1 MKTWLQKN
9 RKEINLTFFSEIIDI
24 MSDCVFV
31 IDHQNKIVSCNRV
44 ASETFAILQP
54 ISPFSINELLVD
66 KSQAQ
71 FETLIND
78 ARTQKRSSECG
89 LYFSV
94 KSTSQ
99 WFSATS
105 IILIDNQNRD
115 SEHIGLILTQNNSN
129 DEKVVCEQK
138 KERRIQ
144 ELILNRDFN
153 VISNRIPA
161 CLYCYEEPTDKTSL
175 ESFIDLVN
183 PDFIEITLN
192 TLAKCVEELQ
202 LSDCEVIMPISGEDT
217 WVLIRFY
224 PRKFDHKFFIETHI
238 IDISHRRYKTGIKS
252 NEFHITSSLVRIGT
266 IFSKAKDI
274 TVAIQQSMQYILEEL
289 HLDTLVIYRD
299 VPEEH
304 SFILDNRVI
313 YSQLIVGYPLESII
327 NYSTVLGFKKILE
340 NYELIVSG
348 STSESMTKSL
358 QERIEKIGICSYV
371 LAPIFIA
378 GKFYGALVA
387 GNNKDRIWT
396 NIEVSF
402 LHGSSLILGQ
412 NIDREITKREI
423 LSTRNDF
430 INIFN
435 NASDLVFIIAFNGT
449 ILEANRTAIRAL
461 GYNRRD
467 LLGKH
472 VERISTVSSEPDSI
486 LAGEM
491 HQSRQ
496 LTFGTTLK
504 KKSGETIPIEVK
516 EKIVTYNNQ
525 KCILTIARDITDRK
539 LFDRLILQT
548 IIETEERERKRF
560 AESLHDDLGPLL
572 SALKIY
578 VDLLV
583 SKKFDPH
590 TDQLAMDQM
599 KQIIEQAIATI
610 RQTAHNIMPNVLS
623 DFGLSEALNDFIN
636 KLRTTQV
643 VEIEFFESNPEYVVK
658 NNRAK
663 ILFSAIKELVSNSLR
678 HANARKIGVK
688 LLVKDESFVVEYTDD
703 GIGFDFNAVA
713 RGEHDGMGIKNIVS
727 KIDSLGGKII
737 SKKVS
742 GLGIFIEI
750 TIDK

>member
-224 PRKFDHKFFIETHI
+224 PRKFDHKFF
-238 IDISHRRYKTGIKS
+238 
-252 NEFHITSSLVRIGT
+252 
-266 IFSKAKDI
+266 
-274 TVAIQQSMQYILEEL
+274 
-289 HLDTLVIYRD
+289 
-299 VPEEH
+299 
-304 SFILDNRVI
+304 
-313 YSQLIVGYPLESII
+313 
-327 NYSTVLGFKKILE
+327 
-340 NYELIVSG
+340 
-348 STSESMTKSL
+348 
-358 QERIEKIGICSYV
+358 
-371 LAPIFIA
+371 
-378 GKFYGALVA
+378 
-387 GNNKDRIWT
+387 
-396 NIEVSF
+396 
-402 LHGSSLILGQ
+402 
-412 NIDREITKREI
+412 
-423 LSTRNDF
+423 
-430 INIFN
+430 
-435 NASDLVFIIAFNGT
+435 
-449 ILEANRTAIRAL
+449 
-461 GYNRRD
+461 
-467 LLGKH
+467 
-472 VERISTVSSEPDSI
+472 
-486 LAGEM
+486 
-491 HQSRQ
+491 
-496 LTFGTTLK
+496 
-504 KKSGETIPIEVK
+504 
-516 EKIVTYNNQ
+516 
-525 KCILTIARDITDRK
+525 
-539 LFDRLILQT
+539 
-548 IIETEERERKRF
+548 
-560 AESLHDDLGPLL
+560 
-572 SALKIY
+572 
-578 VDLLV
+578 
-583 SKKFDPH
+583 
-590 TDQLAMDQM
+590 
-599 KQIIEQAIATI
+599 
-610 RQTAHNIMPNVLS
+610 
-623 DFGLSEALNDFIN
+623 
-636 KLRTTQV
+636 
-643 VEIEFFESNPEYVVK
+643 
-658 NNRAK
+658 
-663 ILFSAIKELVSNSLR
+663 
-678 HANARKIGVK
+678 
-688 LLVKDESFVVEYTDD
+688 
-703 GIGFDFNAVA
+703 
-713 RGEHDGMGIKNIVS
+713 
-727 KIDSLGGKII
+727 
-737 SKKVS
+737 
-742 GLGIFIEI
+742 
-750 TIDK
+750 